1 MYITSTYLYKY
12 TERTRGSA
20 DGRFQHHSYHITQ
33 SKIKQS
39 YSQSVH
45 FDSLEIVQGE
55 SNNFFK
61 KILGGSYDTACA
73 FWKQRESYFC

>member
-1 MYITSTYLYKY
+1 MHINSAYLYKSIIKA
-12 TERTRGSA
+12 TRI
-20 DGRFQHHSYHITQ
+20 GRSIFQHKSSHISHLKT
-33 SKIKQS
+33 KQTS
-39 YSQSVH
+39 NQSVH

-73 FWKQRESYFC
+73 F

>member
-1 MYITSTYLYKY
+1 MYITSTYLFKSISKA
-12 TERTRGSA
+12 TRS
-20 DGRFQHHSYHITQ
+20 GRSIFQHKSYHISHLKT
-33 SKIKQS
+33 KQTS
-39 YSQSVH
+39 NQPVH

-73 FWKQRESYFC
+73 F